1 MPAKNISELLEELE
15 KLKRESEY
23 HIKLHYAL
31 IDMSP
36 EAIVLHVNGIIQYA
50 NKIAA
55 GYLGYESGMDL
66 VGKPI
71 LDLVPEEYLA
81 EVLERIKRSE
91 AGEELPPLSMKFKNP
106 SGTEHF
112 FESTANVINIDG
124 KRVVHLFI
132 KNLTTQKQA
141 ELELVKLNRALKA
154 ISAVNHTLIRST
166 EENQFLIDV
175 CKIVCGIGGY
185 MMCWVGYKIDDEY
198 QTIIPVAWEGE
209 EQNYLH
215 RFRIS
220 WGDNDYGNGPMGIAI
235 RTGLPYVMQ
244 NLIEDITDPEW
255 KEAAIG
261 RGYNSI
267 LALPLITEGNVFG
280 AIGFYSERKDA
291 FDKEETELLQQL
303 AADLSYGI
311 ISLRIREEQKKA
323 EHALIESEHRYREI
337 FENDITGDFVI
348 SPEGKMLSCN
358 SSFARI
364 FGFNSAEDVA
374 VCNFGAFYFHEE
386 EFKFMVKLLEKEKK
400 LYLQEVILKR
410 NDGKEIHAIQN
421 VVGSFD
427 ENGELIDIK
436 GYLIDDTERKRAE
449 DELRNSRE
457 QLRNLAAYLQ
467 RAREEERTHVAREIH
482 DELGQSLTALKM
494 DIALLQDIVDE
505 KIPENL
511 RENLTGKIYSASGL
525 IDETVKTVRK
535 ISTDLRPAVLDN
547 LGLLPAIDWQAE
559 EFQNRT
565 GINCE
570 TFITIEEIDLAQEY
584 QTAVF
589 RILQES
595 LTNVMRHA
603 AATLVTIEF
612 RKDEDILVLEIKDN
626 GKGISESNMQ
636 KVNSFGLIGIKERA
650 YVFGGDA
657 IINGI
662 PGKGTSVL
670 VKIPL
675 K

>member
-1 MPAKNISELLEELE
+1 M
-15 KLKRESEY
+15 
-23 HIKLHYAL
+23 
-31 IDMSP
+31 
-36 EAIVLHVNGIIQYA
+36 
-50 NKIAA
+50 
-55 GYLGYESGMDL
+55 
-66 VGKPI
+66 
-71 LDLVPEEYLA
+71 
-81 EVLERIKRSE
+81 
-91 AGEELPPLSMKFKNP
+91 
-106 SGTEHF
+106 
-112 FESTANVINIDG
+112 
-124 KRVVHLFI
+124 
-132 KNLTTQKQA
+132 
-141 ELELVKLNRALKA
+141 
-154 ISAVNHTLIRST
+154 
-166 EENQFLIDV
+166 
-175 CKIVCGIGGY
+175 
-185 MMCWVGYKIDDEY
+185 
-198 QTIIPVAWEGE
+198 
-209 EQNYLH
+209 
-215 RFRIS
+215 
-220 WGDNDYGNGPMGIAI
+220 
-235 RTGLPYVMQ
+235 
-244 NLIEDITDPEW
+244 
-255 KEAAIG
+255 
-261 RGYNSI
+261 
-267 LALPLITEGNVFG
+267 
-280 AIGFYSERKDA
+280 
-291 FDKEETELLQQL
+291 
-303 AADLSYGI
+303 
-311 ISLRIREEQKKA
+311 
-323 EHALIESEHRYREI
+323 
-337 FENDITGDFVI
+337 
-348 SPEGKMLSCN
+348 
-358 SSFARI
+358 
-364 FGFNSAEDVA
+364 
-374 VCNFGAFYFHEE
+374 
-386 EFKFMVKLLEKEKK
+386 
-400 LYLQEVILKR
+400 
-410 NDGKEIHAIQN
+410 
-421 VVGSFD
+421 
-427 ENGELIDIK
+427 
-436 GYLIDDTERKRAE
+436 
-449 DELRNSRE
+449 
-457 QLRNLAAYLQ
+457 AAYLQ